1 MTERVLGDDA
11 NGADRTAPYFVPQK
25 EKAMPLV
32 TSKEILSTALE
43 NHFAVGAFNANNMEQ
58 IQGIVEAAE
67 EERAP
72 VILQV
77 SQGAIRYAGLEFTAG
92 MVKTAA
98 SLVSVPVVLHLDHGY
113 DFDQNVLCLRAGF
126 TSLMYDG
133 SKTPFEEN
141 VAMTKKIV
149 EIAHIAGIPVESE
162 LGCVAQSTDK
172 LSYEAVC
179 ALMTDPAQAKE
190 FIERTGADSLAVACG
205 SVHAMKTQEAE
216 LDTARIQAIHEQVPH
231 TPLVLHGS
239 SGVKTESFLAAI
251 EHGISKINVATYLN
265 QAFTRGLR
273 EAVAK
278 YPDEVDPRKFLTL
291 GRDYV
296 KEAVREKI
304 RLFRSAGTID
314 AGGSFRSA
322 PKQFRS
328 TDMGAAE

>member
-1 MTERVLGDDA
+1 
-11 NGADRTAPYFVPQK
+11 
-25 EKAMPLV
+25 MPLV
-32 TSKEILSTALE
+32 TSKEILATALE

-58 IQGIVEAAE
+58 IQAIVEAAQE
-67 EERAP
+67 EHAP

-77 SQGAIRYAGLEFTAG
+77 SQGAIRYAGLEFAAS

-98 SLVSVPVVLHLDHGY
+98 SLVNIPVVLHLDHGY
-113 DFDQNVLCLRAGF
+113 DFEQNVLCLRAGF

-149 EIAHIAGIPVESE
+149 EIAHIVGIPVEAE
-162 LGCVAQSTDK
+162 LGRVAQSSDN
-172 LSYEAVC
+172 LSYEQVC
-179 ALMTDPAQAKE
+179 ALMTDPVQAKE

-205 SVHAMKTQEAE
+205 SVHAMKVQEAE
-216 LDTARIQAIHEQVPH
+216 LDIARIRAVHEQIPN

-239 SGVKTESFLAAI
+239 SGVKTESFLQAI
-251 EHGISKINVATYLN
+251 EHGICKINVATYLN

-273 EAVAK
+273 EAVTK
-278 YPDEVDPRKFLTL
+278 YPDEVDPRKFLSL
-291 GRDYV
+291 SREYV

-314 AGGSFRSA
+314 SGGGFRSL

-328 TDMGAAE
+328 ADIGAAE